1 MKIKLI
7 YFALL
12 FSFRVH
18 SFTDLETLSIKR
30 ADSLVE
36 CSEIQLNAG
45 MYDAAIE
52 SLMRVKNASDNI
64 SYKVFQRLS
73 YIFMLKKDFV
83 KSLDYANL
91 ALKVSKK
98 TNNSHDIGWSYS
110 RIANVLLETNDLDG
124 AEKNYTYSIAEF
136 QKIGDKKSKSQA
148 INNLGLL
155 YQKQN
160 RLDEAEKMFLEAYIV
175 AKEIKYFMFQ
185 VYIENELGDLYRI
198 KKQYNKSEEFFDLA
212 VKGEKEAGYATLSQ
226 SLFYNIHELYKE
238 IGNFSKSVFYLEKYS
253 TLSDSLNLINQNQR
267 ILDTETKFRTKEKE
281 KEITFLNKENEL
293 QQAQIK
299 KRNIILVLSGLVI
312 LIIGSLIV
320 IVQRARKRQVES
332 NFILEQKNKEIEF
345 QKKEI
350 VSSINYA
357 ERIQRSLLAS
367 DYFLSNNLPDYFI
380 LFKPKDIVSGDFY
393 WGSKLDDNNFVLITA
408 DSTGHGV
415 PGALMS
421 ILNISCI
428 EKAVESEKLTEPA
441 AILNHTRAKIIETL
455 KKDGSADGGKDG
467 MDASL
472 ICFDFKN
479 SKMTY
484 AAANNPIWIVRQNEL
499 VELKGDKMPVGKH
512 DKDQVPFTQHEFE
525 LNKGDIVYTLTDG
538 FPDQFG
544 GPIGKKYMYKKLKET
559 LLSISSKPLIEQK
572 ETLNS
577 ILKEWMGDAE
587 QVDDITII
595 GIRI

>member
-1 MKIKLI
+1 
-7 YFALL
+7 
-12 FSFRVH
+12 
-18 SFTDLETLSIKR
+18 
-30 ADSLVE
+30 
-36 CSEIQLNAG
+36 